1 MRVNRLTLIK
11 YLTEKNKVD
20 NIIKKEVQAFKANM
34 EEIDKKYSI
43 VLDEYVIQLNLCMN
57 IKIRL
62 MSLFVLE

>member
-43 VLDEYVIQLNLCMN
+43 VLDEYLIQLNLCMN